1 MTDTIPGPGEDM
13 EALPDEV
20 FRQRVR
26 AWIQANCPPH
36 LRPPPRRLHWRET
49 RPWYMALA
57 RQGWLAPGWPREYG
71 GMGLSPAKQVIF
83 IEELER
89 HGAPRTN
96 DMGIT
101 MIGPLLIRYGTE
113 AQRQRFLPRILSGED
128 IWCQGYSEPNAGS
141 DLASLRT
148 EAVLEGD
155 HYIVNGSKIWTTLAN
170 DANWIFLL
178 VRTDR
183 TAKKQDGISFLLA
196 PMDSPGITVRPIIT
210 LDRHDEFCE
219 VFFDNV
225 RVPAENLVGEPNRGW
240 AMAKAL
246 LGFERI
252 FLGSPKQSTYA
263 LAKLAQ
269 LADHY
274 GVADDAVFRDRF
286 TRLRMDLEDLK
297 ALYETQVAKLRRGEE
312 LGPEVSMLK
321 VWQSELFQRIAEAA
335 LEIAGE
341 EGALVEPIGG
351 NRALNP
357 GSSFIQSRVVSI
369 YGGSNEIQRSI
380 IAKNVLGLPGAGAA

>member
-1 MTDTIPGPGEDM
+1 
-13 EALPDEV
+13 
-20 FRQRVR
+20 
-26 AWIQANCPPH
+26 
-36 LRPPPRRLHWRET
+36 
-49 RPWYMALA
+49 
-57 RQGWLAPGWPREYG
+57 
-71 GMGLSPAKQVIF
+71 
-83 IEELER
+83 
-89 HGAPRTN
+89 
-96 DMGIT
+96 
-101 MIGPLLIRYGTE
+101 
-113 AQRQRFLPRILSGED
+113 
-128 IWCQGYSEPNAGS
+128 
-141 DLASLRT
+141 
-148 EAVLEGD
+148 VLEGD